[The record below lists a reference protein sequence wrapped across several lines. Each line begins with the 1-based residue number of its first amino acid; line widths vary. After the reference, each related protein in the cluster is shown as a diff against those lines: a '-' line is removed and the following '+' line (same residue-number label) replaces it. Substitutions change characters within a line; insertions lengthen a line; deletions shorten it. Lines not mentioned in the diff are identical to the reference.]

1 MLHRPQPLHLAL
13 GCLAISG
20 LVACEGRLDP
30 GLQTPRREAAR
41 CEQPSSFT
49 PLHRLTPSEYDAMVE
64 DVLGVTSQ
72 PARGFSVDDVGGFQN
87 ATQMNDAVLD
97 QLETAAQASAQA
109 ADLVRIMPCTL
120 AEGDAP
126 CARSFVAQ
134 TGARLF
140 RRPLRDTEVADLM
153 TLYDAAREG
162 GSRPFEEGVREVLQA
177 MLMSPDFLYHS
188 TTSPDDAP
196 GTDVIAQD
204 FELAAHLAFFFWNGA
219 PDETLLQAAQRG
231 ELRTADQVEMH
242 ARRMLEDPRAE
253 RGILRFF
260 TEWLDFDRLA
270 GISRVG
276 VDGYEPAL
284 NADLQ
289 RSLEAFIRHA
299 AIEVGTVDALYSSN
313 IIFVNARLARLYGI
327 EGVFGDAMVAVEMPD
342 AERHGLLT
350 QPALMTLFSRTD
362 HTDPI
367 HRGLFVLNNVLC
379 EQIGRPTRPV
389 LNYRASKVIK
399 RTASASRCTQQTRN
413 ARAATRASTRLD
425 SPSSTTI
432 RSVVFF
438 ISNQTALRSM
448 PQRQSSRRTTSRG
461 MWRVRA
467 SLPNASRTPPAR
479 VHAWPST

>member
-1 MLHRPQPLHLAL
+1 M
-13 GCLAISG
+13 
-20 LVACEGRLDP
+20 
-30 GLQTPRREAAR
+30 
-41 CEQPSSFT
+41 
-49 PLHRLTPSEYDAMVE
+49 
-64 DVLGVTSQ
+64 
-72 PARGFSVDDVGGFQN
+72 
-87 ATQMNDAVLD
+87 
-97 QLETAAQASAQA
+97 
-109 ADLVRIMPCTL
+109 
-120 AEGDAP
+120 
-126 CARSFVAQ
+126 Q

-140 RRPLRDTEVADLM
+140 RRPLRDAEVADLM

-188 TTSPDDAP
+188 TTSPEDAP
-196 GTDVIAQD
+196 GTDVVAQD

-327 EGVFGDAMVAVEMPD
+327 EGVFGDAMVAVEMSD

-389 LNYRASKVIK
+389 PELPRIEGHQTNRERFALHTANAECQSCHARIDPVGFTFEHYDPLGRFLHIESNGASIDATATIVAPTDIAGHVENARELAERVSHSTRA
-399 RTASASRCTQQTRN
+399 RTCMAQHVMTYALQRPLSEGDRCTATALGQTL
-413 ARAATRASTRLD
+413 ARTGGDFRELMISIAMSDAFRTRAVQPR
-425 SPSSTTI
+425 
-432 RSVVFF
+432 
-438 ISNQTALRSM
+438 
-448 PQRQSSRRTTSRG
+448 
-461 MWRVRA
+461 
-467 SLPNASRTPPAR
+467 
-479 VHAWPST
+479 